1 MWKKCIVGWGLYYEK
16 IKTWKKIKKYK
27 KYLLFRYENWW
38 KRNEKEKINMIT
50 INIKKATDIK
60 YYTSHVSITIK
71 TFLFHKIGGGGS
83 Q

>member
-1 MWKKCIVGWGLYYEK
+1 
-16 IKTWKKIKKYK
+16 
-27 KYLLFRYENWW
+27 
-38 KRNEKEKINMIT
+38 MIT